1 MYCPCHI
8 RRGGICLR
16 RPFETIWT
24 VWKENECAR
33 LHGKVLFYTDL
44 RELFWFCV
52 DLRSVFQN
60 RQFWNGGS
68 LYPRNGGCS
77 NHAAQPASYSVA
89 VRVNAVPPGPM
100 SDKSVAACACWKD
113 LLEHFFSFTHSASA
127 LRGNGFCTV
136 SGWSLVCSSSLQ
148 PLDFESTCFR
158 FTFRFLILSWVFSLL
173 PPRDHLLAVRER
185 RCLVRFY

>member
-1 MYCPCHI
+1 MSS
-8 RRGGICLR
+8 
-16 RPFETIWT
+16 ETIWNNT
-24 VWKENECAR
+24 NCLKKKKRMCKTPWQGIILHRFVRIVWVFA
-33 LHGKVLFYTDL
+33 
-44 RELFWFCV
+44 FCIV
-52 DLRSVFQN
+52 WRSVFQN

-77 NHAAQPASYSVA
+77 NHAAQPAAYSVA
-89 VRVNAVPPGPM
+89 VRVNVVPAGTM
-100 SDKSVAACACWKD
+100 SDKRVAACACWKD
-113 LLEHFFSFTHSASA
+113 LLEHFFSLTLSASA

-173 PPRDHLLAVRER
+173 PPRHHLLAVQEG
-185 RCLVRFY
+185 RCLVCFY